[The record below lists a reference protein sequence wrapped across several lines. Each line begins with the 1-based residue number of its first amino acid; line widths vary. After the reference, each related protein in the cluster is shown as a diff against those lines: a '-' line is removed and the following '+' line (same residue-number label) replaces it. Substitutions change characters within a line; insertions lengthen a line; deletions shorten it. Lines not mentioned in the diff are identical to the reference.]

1 MFRFGLLF
9 RGFQT
14 DMPPPSSTIGTGLS
28 IKTPRGNWTTK
39 PDIGAGFMF
48 WVEQEAKKKTL
59 VPVFDMGNPLFCW
72 FGD

>member
-14 DMPPPSSTIGTGLS
+14 DMPPPASTIGTSLS

-39 PDIGAGFMF
+39 PDIGAGLHVLGRTRSEEKDPGASF
-48 WVEQEAKKKTL
+48 
-59 VPVFDMGNPLFCW
+59 
-72 FGD
+72 